1 MPSAFSPLLASVD
14 QMLEAVPIAL
24 GAAACGTAL
33 GLVRRAR
40 LGAADRN
47 IPPRPAGQ
55 NEIDTLLSFPYS
67 LARLG
72 RVLAYDRESS
82 PVAEEVD

>member
-1 MPSAFSPLLASVD
+1 MI
-14 QMLEAVPIAL
+14 EAVPVAL
-24 GAAACGTAL
+24 GAAACGAAL
-33 GLVRRAR
+33 CLVRRAR
-40 LGAADRN
+40 SGAAIRKVTRR
-47 IPPRPAGQ
+47 RPAGQ
-55 NEIDTLLSFPYS
+55 KEIDTLLSFPYS